1 MSNETF
7 DLFLTLIKLKSYLI
21 SLVDQP
27 EDCYKNFNLTEEYLK
42 RRCPDKSEEIIG
54 LLKKNKINSD
64 CDIAFDET
72 IHEKFKEIAASE
84 NNLVDLPTLLENLEI
99 DSKNLFSNEVL
110 KSRREEKLREI
121 LKVLFHLAQNWVAR
135 KELEND
141 VEDYSLLEEEDLIR
155 PDEEKKLSKLDTYNS
170 VSYNNISILS
180 KKYLEQLTEYY
191 FEYGGDISL
200 VEFVNYLANLK
211 MGITKKY
218 LELFKK
224 HGLDPNIINE
234 QK

>member
-1 MSNETF
+1 MSSETF

-27 EDCYKNFNLTEEYLK
+27 EECYKNFNLTEEYLK
-42 RRCPDKSEEIIG
+42 RRCPDKSDEIVE

-72 IHEKFKEIAASE
+72 IHEKFKEIAVAE

-99 DSKNLFSNEVL
+99 DSKNIFTNEVL
-110 KSRREEKLREI
+110 KSKREEKLKEI

-155 PDEEKKLSKLDTYNS
+155 PDEEKRLSKLDTYNS

-180 KKYLEQLTEYY
+180 KKYIEQLTEYY

-200 VEFVNYLANLK
+200 VDFVNYLTNLK
-211 MGITKKY
+211 TTITKKY
-218 LELFKK
+218 LELFKR
-224 HGLDPNIINE
+224 HGLDPNLMDE
-234 QK
+234 